1 MPDSTVLIT
10 GANRGIGLGLTRL
23 FLASGY
29 QVLAAA
35 RNPDGARDLWELESE
50 YKGRC
55 QLVPLDVAAP
65 TSVKQL
71 ARELRGRGI
80 DILINNAGVYP
91 DANLSFDRLT
101 VDDFTKAFTVNTLG
115 PIQVTQALLP
125 NLRASH
131 SRIVAVVSSRMGSIA
146 DNTSGGAYAY
156 RISKAAVDMFV
167 KTLSND
173 EPDLIAVALHPGWVK
188 TEMGGSAAPVEV
200 DDSAAGLHHVLT
212 SLKPRDTG
220 RFIDFKG
227 KDIPW

>member
-23 FLASGY
+23 FLSAGY

-55 QLVPLDVAAP
+55 RLLSLDVADP
-65 TSVKQL
+65 TSIKQL
-71 ARELRGRGI
+71 ARELRGQRL

-91 DANLSFDRLT
+91 DAGLTFDRLT
-101 VDDFTKAFTVNTLG
+101 TDDFMKAFTVNTLG

-125 NLRASH
+125 NLRTGTP
-131 SRIVAVVSSRMGSIA
+131 RVVAVVSSRMGSIA

-200 DDSAAGLHHVLT
+200 DDATAGLYHVLT
-212 SLKPRDTG
+212 SLKPGDTG
-220 RFIDFKG
+220 RFIDFTG